1 MDKGRTD
8 NMTQRLQGKRAI
20 VTGGGA
26 GIGRGVALK
35 LAEEGARVGVLDVN
49 LDTAREVAD
58 EIAQTGG
65 EAFALQVNVADEG
78 QVSQGVREIEERF
91 GGLDT
96 VIANAGV
103 MLFGRDTVATD
114 LDLQTWQRCI
124 DVNLTG
130 MFLTCKHGLRALE
143 RNGKGSVVIT
153 ASPTGVYGCAPTFTA
168 YSTSKAG
175 TLGLMRILAID
186 YVKKNIRVNA
196 VLPGTTNSPLVA
208 TLMENPATRAEFL
221 AKIPMGRAA
230 DAREIANVIA
240 FLASEEASFVTGAA
254 WFADGGLSGI

>member
-1 MDKGRTD
+1 MG
-8 NMTQRLQGKRAI
+8 QRLNGKRAI
-20 VTGGGA
+20 VTGGGS
-26 GIGRGVALK
+26 GIGRGASIK
-35 LAEEGARVGVLDVN
+35 LAEEGASVGVLDVN
-49 LDTAREVAD
+49 MEAALEVA
-58 EIAQTGG
+58 ETIVKAGGNAIA
-65 EAFALQVNVADEG
+65 LRVNVADER
-78 QVSQGVREIEERF
+78 QVEDAVRDAETRF

-96 VIANAGV
+96 IIANAGI

-114 LDLQTWQRCI
+114 LDLETWQQCI

-130 MFLTCKHGLRALE
+130 MFLTCKHGLRALQ
-143 RNGKGSVVIT
+143 RNGSGSVVIT
-153 ASPTGVYGCAPTFTA
+153 ASPTGTHGCAPTFTA

-196 VLPGTTNSPLVA
+196 VLPGTTNSPLVT

-221 AKIPMGRAA
+221 GKIPMARAA

-240 FLASEEASFVTGAA
+240 FLASDEGSYVTGAA
-254 WFADGGLSGI
+254 WYADGGLTAI